1 MTAHD
6 ATTDRWWE
14 GAVIYQIY
22 PRSFADSN
30 GDGIGD
36 LEGIRSHLDHLRGAD
51 GALDVDA
58 AWISPFYPS
67 PLYDFGYDISD
78 YTDVAPEFGTLADF
92 DRLVEAAHA
101 RGLRV
106 ILDLVPCHTS
116 TQHPWFVDSRADR
129 DSARRDWFIWA
140 DPAPDGGPP
149 NNWESAFGGPAWELD
164 PGTGQY
170 YLHSFYPEQADL
182 NWRNPA
188 VAEAIHDV
196 MRFWFARG
204 VDGLRVDAI
213 PLAVKDAL
221 LRDNP
226 PYRRPALIPGF
237 AARATQE
244 PLWNID
250 RPEVHD
256 VIRGLRRVAD
266 EAGGRLLIG
275 EAYAPLE
282 SLVEYLGHG
291 RDDEFHL
298 AWNFELL
305 HTPFEAGPLGLAIER
320 AEALHPEGTWPS
332 IAFSNHDNPRHAT
345 RWGGDRVRLAALV
358 LLTLRGVPTIYMGE
372 EIGMTDHPALPDGVR
387 VDRAGRD
394 AQRTPMQWTDAVDA
408 GFGSARPW
416 LPFVD
421 AARTNVADQVA
432 DPTSTLS
439 LYRRLLALRRR
450 SAALRCGT
458 HRSIFG
464 TAPDVLAWVREA
476 PDGGERVLVLA
487 NLANEARQ
495 VRQQRCSGAG
505 TVLAGTLERYPH
517 IDEVTSVELG
527 PLEGLVIGLGRAAA
541 SLASS

>member
-1 MTAHD
+1 MTAHEP
-6 ATTDRWWE
+6 APPIRWWE

-36 LEGIRSHLDHLRGAD
+36 LNGIRAHLDHLRGAD
-51 GALDVDA
+51 GSLDIDA
-58 AWISPFYPS
+58 IWISPFYPS

-78 YTDVAPEFGTLADF
+78 YTDVAAEFGTLDDF
-92 DRLVEAAHA
+92 DALVADAHD
-101 RGLRV
+101 RGLHV

-116 TQHPWFVDSRADR
+116 TEHPWFTESRADR
-129 DSARRDWFIWA
+129 HAARRDWFVWA

-164 PGTGQY
+164 AGSGQY

-188 VAEAIHDV
+188 VAEAIHEV

-213 PLAVKDAL
+213 PLAMKDAL

-256 VIRGLRRVAD
+256 VIRALRRVAD

-282 SLVEYLGHG
+282 SLVEYLGFG

-305 HTPFEAGPLGLAIER
+305 HTPFEAGPLALAVER
-320 AEALHPEGTWPS
+320 AEALHPAGTWPS

-345 RWGGDRVRLAALV
+345 RWGADRTRLAALV
-358 LLTLRGVPTIYMGE
+358 LLTLRGVPTMYMGE
-372 EIGMTDHPALPDGVR
+372 EIGMTDHPGLPDGVR
-387 VDRAGRD
+387 FDRAGRD
-394 AQRTPMQWTDAVDA
+394 AQRTPMQWRPAPDA
-408 GFGSARPW
+408 GFGSEQPW

-421 AARTNVADQVA
+421 PAQTNVADQAA
-432 DPTSTLS
+432 DPASLLS
-439 LYRRLLALRRR
+439 LYRRLLAVRR
-450 SAALRCGT
+450 SSRALRCGT
-458 HRSIFG
+458 HRSIF
-464 TAPDVLAWVREA
+464 AAAADVLAWVREA
-476 PDGGERVLVLA
+476 PETGERVMVLA
-487 NLANEARQ
+487 NLADEPRD
-495 VRQQRCSGAG
+495 VSQQRCTGAG
-505 TVLAGTLERYPH
+505 TVLAGTLERGG
-517 IDEVTSVELG
+517 EVTDVTSIELG
-527 PLEGLVIGLGRAAA
+527 PLEGLVIAVQPSPATPR
-541 SLASS
+541 

>member
-1 MTAHD
+1 V
-6 ATTDRWWE
+6 E

-30 GDGIGD
+30 ADGIGD
-36 LEGIRSHLDHLRGAD
+36 LNGIRGHLDHLRGAD
-51 GALDVDA
+51 GALGVDA
-58 AWISPFYPS
+58 IWISPFYPS
-67 PLYDFGYDISD
+67 PLYDFGYDISN

-92 DRLVEAAHA
+92 DRLVEEAHA
-101 RGLRV
+101 RSLRI

-116 TQHPWFVDSRADR
+116 TEHPWFVDSRSDR
-129 DSARRDWFIWA
+129 GSDRRDWFIWA

-149 NNWESAFGGPAWELD
+149 NNWESAFGGSAWELD
-164 PGTGQY
+164 AATDQY
-170 YLHSFYPEQADL
+170 FLHSFYPEQADL

-188 VAEAIHDV
+188 VSEAIHDV

-266 EAGGRLLIG
+266 EAGGHLLIG

-320 AEALHPEGTWPS
+320 AEALHPDGTWPS

-345 RWGGDRVRLAALV
+345 RWGADRVRLAALV

-372 EIGMTDHPALPDGVR
+372 EIGMTDHPGLPDGLR
-387 VDRAGRD
+387 FDRAGRD
-394 AQRTPMQWTDAVDA
+394 AQRTPMQWTDAPDA
-408 GFGSARPW
+408 GFGSEQPW

-421 AARTNVADQVA
+421 AARTNVADQSA
-432 DPTSTLS
+432 NPASLLS
-439 LYRRLLALRRR
+439 LYRRLLAVRR
-450 SAALRCGT
+450 SSPALRCGT

-476 PDGGERVLVLA
+476 PEAGERVLILA
-487 NLANEARQ
+487 NLANEPRHA
-495 VRQQRCSGAG
+495 RQQRCTGTG
-505 TVLAGTLERYPH
+505 TVLAGTLERGGE
-517 IDEVTSVELG
+517 ISDVTTVELG
-527 PLEGLVIGLGRAAA
+527 ALEGLVIGLGRGAP
-541 SLASS
+541 STPSR